1 MLACNRLRVDMG
13 DGSPA
18 VDYRIEDD
26 RVECRILENAPNRG
40 LEQAWRRLTP
50 EQLTS
55 HVSGETVISVWLRR
69 RMGIFRLLRACSQ
82 PVTNGSVQSDG
93 AAA

>member
-1 MLACNRLRVDMG
+1 MLACNRLRIDMG

-26 RVECRILENAPNRG
+26 RVECRILENAPNSA
-40 LEQAWRRLTP
+40 LEQAWKQLTP
-50 EQLTS
+50 EQITS

-69 RMGIFRLLRACSQ
+69 RMGIFRLLRACNQS
-82 PVTNGSVQSDG
+82 VTTGSAHSDH

>member
-26 RVECRILENAPNRG
+26 RVECRILENAPQSA
-40 LEQAWRRLTP
+40 LEQAWRQLTA

-55 HVSGETVISVWLRR
+55 HLSGETVISVWLRR
-69 RMGIFRLLRACSQ
+69 RMGIFRLIRACRQ
-82 PVTNGSVQSDG
+82 PVATGTVQSDG

>member
-1 MLACNRLRVDMG
+1 MLACNRLRIDMG

-18 VDYRIEDD
+18 VDYRIEGD
-26 RVECRILENAPNRG
+26 RVECRILENAPNSA
-40 LEQAWRRLTP
+40 LERAWRQLTP

-82 PVTNGSVQSDG
+82 PVTTSSAQAER